1 MAFST
6 LIQTQTSQMMRS
18 RSSMLDQEISNIID
32 EAIVKKNKEVKQRTY
47 LGASSLGDSCS
58 RKIQYRYMGKPIA
71 DQRDFDAKTLRIF
84 QFGHEIELSVAGWLR
99 QAGFDLRVQDKN
111 GEQFGFSIAEGEV
124 KGHIDGVICGGPL
137 KAEYPM
143 LWECKSANDK
153 KFKEFQVKGV
163 TLANSVYA
171 AQVALYQAYME
182 LTDNPCLFTVL
193 NKHTSEIYYEFIP
206 FNKALAQE
214 ISDKAVTILEATK
227 ANEVLPRIAQS
238 RDYFACKY
246 CEFQDTCWSN

>member
-6 LIQTQTSQMMRS
+6 LIQSQPYQAM
-18 RSSMLDQEISNIID
+18 SSNMLEQEISNIID
-32 EAIVKKNKEVKQRTY
+32 EAIVKKNKEVKRRTY

-58 RKIQYRYMGKPIA
+58 RKIQYRYMGKPI
-71 DQRDFDAKTLRIF
+71 DDERDFDAKTLRIF
-84 QFGHEIELSVAGWLR
+84 QFGHEIEFSVAGWLR
-99 QAGFDLRVQDKN
+99 QAGFDLRVEDKN

-137 KAEYPM
+137 NAKYPM

-153 KFKEFQVKGV
+153 KFKEFQSKGV
-163 TLANSVYA
+163 ALANPVYA
-171 AQVALYQAYME
+171 AQIALYQAYME

-193 NKHTSEIYYEFIP
+193 NKNTSEIYYEFVN

-214 ISDKAVTILEATK
+214 ISDEAVSILEATK

-238 RDYFACKY
+238 RDYFACQY